1 MKRYLCLILTMC
13 FLLTACGNDSSIT
26 EENSSTQS
34 KETTT
39 SEQTQSDGNIL
50 IAYFTQADNTVVEDE
65 EAALESALS
74 HYEAMGDAD
83 EYGDDVVA
91 SASILPPGNTARI
104 ASWIQDEIGGD
115 LFSIQVEEPYPS
127 DYDNCMD
134 RAADEKAEDTRPV
147 LKENVQS
154 MDQYDTVFIGYP
166 NWWYTC
172 PMAIHSFIEENNLS
186 GKRIV
191 LFCTHGTGG
200 LASSVNDIEEALP
213 DDAVLEENVLGVYR
227 PDVLDAQETVN
238 SWLDEIGYQKR
249 VKNMKKW
256 IAFIMV
262 CVLVL
267 GVTACSQTQEDSQG
281 EGTRETKTQNKTN
294 VQQKETLDN
303 KVDEEVMNKEII
315 IKSENGESVIF
326 ELNDSTA
333 AESLYE
339 QLPLSITIEDY
350 STNEKIFYPPEELDI
365 TDTPVTEVEIG
376 TLAYYAPWEDVVMFY
391 DTYQS
396 NSSLYELGHVVSGG
410 DLISSLTG
418 TITIQTNE

>member
-1 MKRYLCLILTMC
+1 
-13 FLLTACGNDSSIT
+13 
-26 EENSSTQS
+26 
-34 KETTT
+34 
-39 SEQTQSDGNIL
+39 
-50 IAYFTQADNTVVEDE
+50 
-65 EAALESALS
+65 
-74 HYEAMGDAD
+74 
-83 EYGDDVVA
+83 
-91 SASILPPGNTARI
+91 
-104 ASWIQDEIGGD
+104 
-115 LFSIQVEEPYPS
+115 
-127 DYDNCMD
+127 
-134 RAADEKAEDTRPV
+134 
-147 LKENVQS
+147 
-154 MDQYDTVFIGYP
+154 
-166 NWWYTC
+166 
-172 PMAIHSFIEENNLS
+172 
-186 GKRIV
+186 
-191 LFCTHGTGG
+191 
-200 LASSVNDIEEALP
+200 
-213 DDAVLEENVLGVYR
+213 
-227 PDVLDAQETVN
+227 
-238 SWLDEIGYQKR
+238 
-249 VKNMKKW
+249 MKKW
-256 IAFIMV
+256 ITFIMV

-365 TDTPVTEVEIG
+365 TDTPVAEVEIG

-410 DLISSLTG
+410 DLISSLSG